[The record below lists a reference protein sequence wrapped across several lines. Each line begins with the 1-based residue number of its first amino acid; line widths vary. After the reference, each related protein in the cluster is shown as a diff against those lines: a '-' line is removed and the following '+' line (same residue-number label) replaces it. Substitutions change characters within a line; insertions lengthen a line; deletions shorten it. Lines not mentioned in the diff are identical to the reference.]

1 MSDVIGGGK
10 RPRLRI
16 TRTIRFILTGVGFI
30 IGIAVGLYYVEPLRA
45 ALGLSLPTLERIG
58 LVVLFGLIGGPI
70 FAYLGPILAEVQ
82 IGIGYWI
89 EHRLLR
95 IPVGDI
101 VAGSFGLIFG
111 LIIANLIGSALDQL
125 PWLGRFIPAV
135 SAILLG
141 SVGWIVGVNKKSDLS
156 EWIHG
161 LRFPELFPRG
171 SSKEDEGE
179 EEDVD
184 TSAAIKILDS
194 STIID
199 GRIADVA
206 KTGFLEG
213 PLVIPSFILDEVQR
227 IADSSDDARRGRGR
241 RGLDILN
248 RMQQELDIPVR
259 VERMDFDDEAPVDSR
274 LLEAARRFEGKVVTN
289 DYNLNKVAALQGV
302 VVLNINDLANAVKPM
317 VIPGEGMEIFLLRE
331 GKEEGQGV
339 GYLEDG
345 TMVVVDDGRPFVGR
359 SLEVVVTSVLQTSAG
374 RMIFAK
380 PKDAK
385 VDAQ

>member
-1 MSDVIGGGK
+1 MSDDKGGS
-10 RPRLRI
+10 RPHLRVA
-16 TRTIRFILTGVGFI
+16 RTIRFVLMGVGLI
-30 IGIAVGLYYVEPLRA
+30 LGIAVGLYYVEPLQT
-45 ALGLSLPTLERIG
+45 ALGLSLSTVERIG
-58 LVVLFGLIGGPI
+58 VVALFGLVGGPVL
-70 FAYLGPILAEVQ
+70 AYLGPMLAEVV
-82 IGIGYWI
+82 IGVSYWI
-89 EHRLLR
+89 EHKLLR

-135 SAILLG
+135 SAVILG
-141 SVGWIVGVNKKSDLS
+141 FVGWIVGVSKKPDMS
-156 EWIHG
+156 EWIRG
-161 LRFPELFPRG
+161 LRFSELFSRG
-171 SSKEDEGE
+171 SSSKEEAD
-179 EEDVD
+179 DVAD
-184 TSAAIKILDS
+184 VNEVPKILDS
-194 STIID
+194 SAIID

-213 PLVIPSFILDEVQR
+213 PLVIPSFVLDEVQR
-227 IADSSDDARRGRGR
+227 IADSSDNVRRGRGR

-248 RMQQELDIPVR
+248 RMQEELDIPVR

-302 VVLNINDLANAVKPM
+302 AVLNINDLANAVKPM

-345 TMVVVDDGRPFVGR
+345 TMVVVDDGKPFVGE

-374 RMIFAK
+374 RMIFSK
-380 PKDAK
+380 PKGSAREG
-385 VDAQ
+385 Q